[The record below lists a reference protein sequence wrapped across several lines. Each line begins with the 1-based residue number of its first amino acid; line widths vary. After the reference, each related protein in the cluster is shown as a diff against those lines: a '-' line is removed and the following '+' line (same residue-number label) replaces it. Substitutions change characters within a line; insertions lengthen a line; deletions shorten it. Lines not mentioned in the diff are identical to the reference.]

1 MASSQFDELLVNQEN
16 RTWTCDLPPLPLPK
30 WVFSQLNYSLRFAT
44 PTLISVASGLV
55 PDKLYKQAWHRG
67 SRLPLPQ
74 LPALN
79 WENWA
84 YWNRTSKSESQSHMR
99 CRFANAHRLVFLRF
113 ILRWKGLRHNTPHWT
128 QFPTKLCPSFFR
140 FPSPVAHR
148 TYTTFCYVLSL
159 MTFHNI
165 KALCGDYHFC
175 DIRQYLKCLAWR
187 T

>member
-55 PDKLYKQAWHRG
+55 PDKLYKQAWHKG
-67 SRLPLPQ
+67 SRLPFPQ

-84 YWNRTSKSESQSHMR
+84 SRIWTCGCSSQSAVPYR
-99 CRFANAHRLVFLRF
+99 LAIAHRLVFLRF

-128 QFPTKLCPSFFR
+128 QFPTKLCPSFSD
-140 FPSPVAHR
+140 FP
-148 TYTTFCYVLSL
+148 VLSHIGL
-159 MTFHNI
+159 TQPFVMY
-165 KALCGDYHFC
+165 CP
-175 DIRQYLKCLAWR
+175 
-187 T
+187 